1 MKRSRTLA
9 ALSAAM
15 IAVTVLPACG
25 NSEDEV
31 RIAEPVLDFPQ
42 TSTTPTPTP
51 TTTENDDEEETTTS
65 STTKKSSS
73 SKSSSS
79 KSSSKKTTTKSSS
92 RRRSSS
98 SGGSGNVVRE
108 PEPAPAREVV
118 AQDEPGAACAW
129 PSQGSQGS
137 SDEYSTFCDREWART
152 VTPDGQDYYWAARGN
167 GWASVDPQDTEDG
180 VCWSREDFEGAP
192 AQIQNAVQFCDD
204 NAPAE
209 SEAEVVET
217 ETED

>member
-1 MKRSRTLA
+1 MKRRRTLA

-15 IAVTVLPACG
+15 IAVAVLPACG

-51 TTTENDDEEETTTS
+51 TTTENDDEEATTS
-65 STTKKSSS
+65 STTTKSSS
-73 SKSSSS
+73 SKSTSSKTSSS
-79 KSSSKKTTTKSSS
+79 KRTSTKSSS
-92 RRRSSS
+92 RRSSS
-98 SGGSGNVVRE
+98 SGGSGGSGNAVRE

-137 SDEYSTFCDREWART
+137 GDEYSTFCDREWART
-152 VTPDGQDYYWAARGN
+152 VTPDGQDYYWTARGN
-167 GWASVDPQDTEDG
+167 GWASVDPQDTSNG

-209 SEAEVVET
+209 DEA
-217 ETED
+217 

>member
-25 NSEDEV
+25 SSEDEV

-51 TTTENDDEEETTTS
+51 TTTENDEEETTTS
-65 STTKKSSS
+65 STTTKSSS

-98 SGGSGNVVRE
+98 SGDSGNSVRE

-129 PSQGSQGS
+129 PSQGSQGAG
-137 SDEYSTFCDREWART
+137 DEYSTFCDREWART

-167 GWASVDPQDTEDG
+167 GWASVDPRETSDG

-192 AQIQNAVQFCDD
+192 AQIQNAVPFCDD

-217 ETED
+217 ETEE